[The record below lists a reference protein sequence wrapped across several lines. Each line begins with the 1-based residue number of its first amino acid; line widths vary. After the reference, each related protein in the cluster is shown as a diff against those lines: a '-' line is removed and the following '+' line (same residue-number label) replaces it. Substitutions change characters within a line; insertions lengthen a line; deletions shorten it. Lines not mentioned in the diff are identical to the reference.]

1 MQQKP
6 EGLMHAG
13 LVHDD
18 LKIICHT
25 DNAIVS
31 THIACF
37 IPIVSRCIASVT
49 HVFSLWAVPIAV
61 FVSTLLFQNQAIH
74 AMIRNSYLCN
84 LQL

>member
-6 EGLMHAG
+6 EGLLHAG

-18 LKIICHT
+18 LKNMCHT

-31 THIACF
+31 THISCF

-61 FVSTLLFQNQAIH
+61 LVSTLLFHHQTIH
-74 AMIRNSYLCN
+74 AMIRSGYLCN